1 MYHSAGYG
9 FQPYRFRNQP
19 LWALR
24 KQNHSR
30 LRFVL
35 LKLIRLKKEIY
46 LVYKEDQS
54 APRTYTLGTVA
65 SRVWK
70 TVSMADQPPRDRSCL
85 HPNNLF
91 SAPSSPRPSSVS
103 ASKNTSRDREHSRD
117 GSCSTPHPENTILP
131 SQQEENPPSL
141 AGQFPP
147 SLGADC
153 DHTYESWL
161 QGCKWKLVE
170 LDLISLTL
178 TPKWNEED
186 TPFSWTLV
194 LHMAKFWTQWML
206 LGQPCWSRRWI
217 WECRPCATKQ
227 QGKRTQHSVLH
238 QKHLWERQTSLLCK
252 PLECWISC
260 YL

>member
-1 MYHSAGYG
+1 METQSRVFH
-9 FQPYRFRNQP
+9 PEP
-19 LWALR
+19 LSKGPLGWFL
-24 KQNHSR
+24 
-30 LRFVL
+30 
-35 LKLIRLKKEIY
+35 
-46 LVYKEDQS
+46 EDS
-54 APRTYTLGTVA
+54 LGTDANAENRREERKA
-65 SRVWK
+65 SHLGLREWK
-70 TVSMADQPPRDRSCL
+70 QPMAHSPHLDFNTSAWPLVQYPASTQIT
-85 HPNNLF
+85 F

-103 ASKNTSRDREHSRD
+103 ASKNTSRDREDSRD

-131 SQQEENPPSL
+131 SQQEESPPSL

-153 DHTYESWL
+153 DRTSECWL

-170 LDLISLTL
+170 LDLIRLTL